1 MTTTLQSSATDSV
14 QFQTPTP
21 PCLASNN
28 EPSSS
33 SIELPPSYEELQA
46 KNEALEMTRKNL
58 QFQLVTLQEKNDY
71 WTRLYTYVE
80 KGIAIKIKELT
91 TSKGEIEQLK
101 VSSPLLFVR
110 YLIRR

>member
-1 MTTTLQSSATDSV
+1 MTTTPQPSATNSV

-28 EPSSS
+28 EPPT

-46 KNEALEMTRKNL
+46 KNEALEIAQKNL

-80 KGIAIKIKELT
+80 KGIAIKIQELT

-101 VSSPLLFVR
+101 VQFPLPFGR
-110 YLIRR
+110 YLICR